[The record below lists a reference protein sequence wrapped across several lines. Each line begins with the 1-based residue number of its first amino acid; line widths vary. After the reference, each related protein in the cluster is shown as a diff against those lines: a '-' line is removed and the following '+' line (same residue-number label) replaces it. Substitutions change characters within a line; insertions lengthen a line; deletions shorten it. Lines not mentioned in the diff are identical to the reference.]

1 MFFRHLHVA
10 KSIGVKQ
17 VVLVGSMGGTDV
29 NHPLNKLGN
38 ANILVYNMCKVFLSS
53 NLFIFMCACS
63 CVCMHE
69 HIICT
74 VYKLRI
80 L

>member
-63 CVCMHE
+63 YVCMHE